1 MGGLAVVVERGGK
14 GEVFAAALAVQSLW
28 VGNKLGIMSRQVGV
42 GGKPPSSLKHH
53 DRPSSHR
60 RLGESPPSSLFTNPA
75 RIDLPELSERCGSG
89 SGRGGGGRLMERR
102 RPRKRSEE
110 HTSELQS

>member
-1 MGGLAVVVERGGK
+1 MRGLAVVVETGRQGV
-14 GEVFAAALAVQSLW
+14 VFPSSLVEPCLW
-28 VGNKLGIMSRQVGV
+28 VGNKLGIISRQVGV

-53 DRPSSHR
+53 DRPSGHR

-102 RPRKRSEE
+102 RPRKERIKKSIV
-110 HTSELQS
+110 